1 MKLLQRR
8 LKSLS
13 KIHHSYEREAK
24 LRKIRIVWS
33 VEEIMKLEKELL
45 KSIFFKWDSSL
56 CCRWS
61 GRDGMKTLFI
71 SMKLLSFRN
80 KSAKFISTWWCAEEK
95 KIKSSNRQERDCLSL
110 KMKKI
115 CDGKNAGKFWEVFLQ
130 LVVQKS
136 LR

>member
-45 KSIFFKWDSSL
+45 KSIFFEWDLSL
-56 CCRWS
+56 CCWWS

-80 KSAKFISTWWCAEEK
+80 KSAKFICEERFLFLLDGYAERRRLSHQIDMK
-95 KIKSSNRQERDCLSL
+95 NIVWVWRWRKCFMGKSART
-110 KMKKI
+110 
-115 CDGKNAGKFWEVFLQ
+115 
-130 LVVQKS
+130 
-136 LR
+136 